1 MAKGKYLMKS
11 ERDAKARQARE
22 ADARIQ
28 VLLNMFGNYILE
40 VRGVDGKV
48 TSEEI
53 SGFVRILGKN

>member
-48 TSEEI
+48 TSDEMKK
-53 SGFVRILGKN
+53 FVELLNK

>member
-40 VRGVDGKV
+40 VRGVEGKV
-48 TSEEI
+48 TSDEMKK
-53 SGFVRILGKN
+53 FVELLNK

>member
-11 ERDAKARQARE
+11 EREAKARQARE

-48 TSEEI
+48 TSDEMKK
-53 SGFVRILGKN
+53 FVELLNK